1 MSDPIAD
8 MLTIMRNG
16 LAAGHKNVYI
26 KHSKL
31 KYNIVS
37 ILKEEGYIEGYS
49 IQDAGHPKILEITLK
64 YHGGKPSIEKIEKV
78 SKQSRRIYSSYSD
91 IPLPFQG
98 LGSVI
103 MSTSKGVMT
112 GRQAK
117 QMQIGGEVLCAVF

>member
-31 KYNIVS
+31 KYNIIS

-91 IPLPFQG
+91 IPLPYQG

-117 QMQIGGEVLCAVF
+117 RMQIGGEVLCAVF